1 MAINQ
6 KLHDAVLSMK
16 TDAIRILQEVIQID
30 STTGEEQEAQ
40 LYMEELMRSI
50 GMSVDKWCPTDEELR
65 TMKQYPESG
74 ASSQKLGDRPNVVGT
89 IKGSGG
95 GRSLILNGHID
106 TVPVNDP
113 AAWICQPYS
122 GEVIDGKL
130 YGRGASDMKSGLV
143 GAALACKAIEKAGIK
158 LKGDVYLESVICE
171 ERGGCGT
178 LACVQRGYN
187 RADGAIIMEPT
198 TARVCTAETGT
209 MLMRIIID
217 GVPAH
222 GSAPYAG
229 VSAIE
234 KWSYVFEKINEWDR
248 ARHETS
254 EDQKDPRFKAYKM
267 VAPVC
272 FGMVHAGTWTAM
284 LPNKLE
290 AEGRL
295 GFMTNQTVGSIRS
308 EFEQL
313 LQKISEE
320 DDWLRE
326 HPIRV
331 EWMPMSWDAFN
342 IKGSHPLPDTLQS
355 ACKDL
360 GLDDELTA
368 IPYGTDIK
376 YFLEA
381 GIPTILYGPGTITK
395 AHYDNEYVVIEN
407 YLNEIAALAEFIV
420 RWCGVNE

>member
-1 MAINQ
+1 MAFNQ
-6 KLHDAVLSMK
+6 KLHDAVTALEKEAVS
-16 TDAIRILQEVIQID
+16 ALQEVIRID
-30 STTGEEQEAQ
+30 STTGKEQEAQ
-40 LYMEELMRSI
+40 AYMEKLMASI
-50 GMSVDKWCPTDEELR
+50 GMDVDKWCPTDEELR
-65 TMKQYPESG
+65 PMKQYPGSG
-74 ASSQKLGDRPNVVGT
+74 ASSQKLGDRPNVVGVL
-89 IKGSGG
+89 KGSGG

-106 TVPVNDP
+106 TVPVNSP
-113 AAWICQPYS
+113 EVWICPPYS
-122 GEVIDGKL
+122 GEIIDGKM
-130 YGRGASDMKSGLV
+130 YGRGTSDMKSGLL
-143 GAALACKAIEKAGIK
+143 GAAIACMAIKKAGIK
-158 LKGDVYLESVICE
+158 LKGDLILESVICE

-178 LACVQRGYN
+178 LACMQRGYDK
-187 RADGAIIMEPT
+187 ADGAIIMEPT

-209 MLMRIIID
+209 MLMRITID

-234 KWSYVFEKINEWDR
+234 KWSYVLEKINEWDR
-248 ARHETS
+248 ARHEAS
-254 EDQKDPRFKAYKM
+254 GDQKDPRFKAYKM

-272 FGMVHAGTWTAM
+272 FGMVHAGSWTAM

-295 GFMTNQTVGSIRS
+295 GFMTNQTVESIRK

-313 LQKISEE
+313 LLDISAGDE
-320 DDWLRE
+320 WLRD
-326 HPIRV
+326 HPARV

-342 IKGSHPLPDTLQS
+342 IKGSHSLPDTLQAS
-355 ACKDL
+355 CKDL

-381 GIPTILYGPGTITK
+381 NIPTILYGPGTITK
-395 AHYDNEYVVIEN
+395 AHYDNEYVIVKN

-420 RWCGVNE
+420 RWCGIDE